1 MKGGPFRQAS
11 SASSIRRA
19 SACCARAFSEIA
31 GHDKSRDRM
40 LSTWI
45 RITIACMTFLLSAG
59 SRTSEATTWRWP

>member
-40 LSTWI
+40 LHVDPHHH
-45 RITIACMTFLLSAG
+45 RLHDLLVVCGITYQ
-59 SRTSEATTWRWP
+59 